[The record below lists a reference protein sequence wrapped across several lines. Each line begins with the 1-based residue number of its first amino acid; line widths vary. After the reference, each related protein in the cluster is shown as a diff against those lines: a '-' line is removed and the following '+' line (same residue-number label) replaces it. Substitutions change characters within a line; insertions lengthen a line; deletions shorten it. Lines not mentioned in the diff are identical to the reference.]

1 MEVISKMNK
10 RRLFSG
16 VLCLA
21 LTTFFALQA
30 ENKGTMG
37 NQKRNQAKDQASTK
51 TKKDQANTKAK
62 TEVLNKA
69 SQNNQASTD
78 AVRFDE
84 AEIKRI
90 SEAFGHIIGKNLEN
104 PGFKFNLDSIV
115 KGIRDGAAGQ
125 QAPMSEEE
133 YERSISMIQE
143 SVFNELSQSN
153 LKKADEFLSQN
164 IHDRDVVEIEAGKLQ
179 YKVIEAGNGQD
190 VQGSDAPLIHYTGK
204 YLDGSVF
211 GSSVGNS
218 EPISL
223 PLDQTIAG
231 FSKGLLGAKEGEKRR
246 LYIHPDLAYG
256 TSGHLP
262 PNSLLIFD
270 VEVVKSNSNR
280 ADVAAMQT
288 DAFDDLQ
295 EDEDDSILLLPE
307 DGEEPEQAPQ

>member
-1 MEVISKMNK
+1 MNK
-10 RRLFSG
+10 RYLFSG

-21 LTTFFALQA
+21 LTAFCALQA
-30 ENKGTMG
+30 ENKETMTN
-37 NQKRNQAKDQASTK
+37 NQTSTK
-51 TKKDQANTKAK
+51 TNTQTTTKNLAQDNAA
-62 TEVLNKA
+62 TLE
-69 SQNNQASTD
+69 
-78 AVRFDE
+78 AVRFDD
-84 AEIKRI
+84 AEIRKI

-104 PGFKFNLDSIV
+104 PGFKFNLDSII
-115 KGIRDGAAGQ
+115 KGIRDGAAGK

-164 IHDRDVVEIEAGKLQ
+164 IHDRDVVELEAGKLQ
-179 YKVIEAGNGQD
+179 YKVLEAGNGQD
-190 VQGSDAPLIHYTGK
+190 IQSSDAPLIHYTGK

-211 GSSVGNS
+211 GSSVGSS

-223 PLDQTIAG
+223 PLDQTIKG
-231 FSKGLLGAKEGEKRR
+231 FSKGLVGAKEGEKRR

-270 VEVVKSNSNR
+270 VEIVKSNATR
-280 ADVAAMQT
+280 EDIATMQAE
-288 DAFDDLQ
+288 AFDDMQ

-307 DGEEPEQAPQ
+307 DGEEPEQAIQ